1 MMMWHVVLLVWAFVF
16 VAVIILYVIGLSD
29 TTQDDSVD
37 PDDDLTYRYCSMA
50 VDPETPPQYCDGGFT
65 PPEYRC
71 VLEQA
76 DDGSYRVR
84 RLAAVMNSAMN
95 DSDEDNKNE

>member
-1 MMMWHVVLLVWAFVF
+1 MMLWHVVVLMWAFV
-16 VAVIILYVIGLSD
+16 AIAMIILYVIGRSNSGS
-29 TTQDDSVD
+29 DSVD
-37 PDDDLTYRYCSMA
+37 TDDDLTYRYCSK
-50 VDPETPPQYCDGGFT
+50 VVHPETPPKYCDGGFT

-84 RLAAVMNSAMN
+84 RLDAVVNSAMSGA
-95 DSDEDNKNE
+95 DGEDE